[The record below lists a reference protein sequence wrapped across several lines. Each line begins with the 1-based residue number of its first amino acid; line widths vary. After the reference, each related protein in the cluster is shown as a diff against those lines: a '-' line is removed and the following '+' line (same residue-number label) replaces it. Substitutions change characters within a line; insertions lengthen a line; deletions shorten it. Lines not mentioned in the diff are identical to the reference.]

1 MLTLLSIILFFSVAT
16 SIVLYSYITSLRSE
30 YDVLMINYSSTLAD
44 NYALKRELSN
54 INVAS
59 DDLSSYTE
67 DLESIVGLVWEIY
80 Y

>member
-16 SIVLYSYITSLRSE
+16 SIVLYSYITVLSCD
-30 YDVLMINYSSTLAD
+30 YDMLMTKYTSTSAD
-44 NYALKRELSN
+44 NYALKRELNN

-67 DLESIVGLVWEIY
+67 DLESIVGLV
-80 Y
+80 